1 MWGNRVQLAPVD
13 SEAAKAADAGYA
25 IEALEKLLASNLKG
39 GELPGGRLGA
49 ALARLVALAGEA
61 AAQSASS
68 VAHVGSEV
76 SEAAINVGWMRNDF
90 REVAQSTSSIS
101 AAIEQLAASTS
112 DLSQTSQACATSAE
126 GARDIMRSCI
136 DDSHNA
142 TVAMQSIEG
151 LVGTIGERMSVLD
164 SAVKHIGGMAGD
176 IDAIARQTNLLALNA
191 TIEAA
196 RAGEAGRGFAVVASE
211 VKALSVQTGAAT
223 QEIRSR
229 LGTLTSEVKEIRDA
243 VQESLQS
250 VAKGGH
256 TVGQVGLVIK
266 AAGDEMMSISER
278 IMGLSELLN
287 QQRAATSEISSS
299 AIKIAE
305 KAAKIDSE
313 VSQITERLVG
323 CESNALK
330 ALDQS
335 TSGNELVLA
344 AIRVAPDAC
353 AWKRQLA
360 QGLLGFGSLADVKPL
375 DITRLLT
382 LGRDFAEEH
391 AQAKPLLN
399 GMSQAAEIARGKAAD
414 MCRAV
419 KAGDWGAATPS
430 YLACE
435 EQLTQLVT
443 HCRRLTET
451 VRAQSS
457 S

>member
-1 MWGNRVQLAPVD
+1 MWGKRLEIAPGNDMAHAAQGDELAV
-13 SEAAKAADAGYA
+13 
-25 IEALEKLLASNLKG
+25 EALEKLLASNLKSG
-39 GELPGGRLGA
+39 GLPEGRLGA
-49 ALARLVALAGEA
+49 ALQRLVAMTNEA
-61 AAQSASS
+61 AAQGATA
-68 VAHVGSEV
+68 VAHVGTEV

-90 REVAQSTSSIS
+90 RDVAQSTSSIS

-112 DLSQTSQACATSAE
+112 DLSQTSQACASSAE

-136 DDSHNA
+136 DDSRNA
-142 TVAMQSIEG
+142 TTAMQSIEG

-229 LGTLTSEVKEIRDA
+229 LGTLTAEVKEIRDA

-250 VAKGGH
+250 VSKGGH
-256 TVGQVGLVIK
+256 TVGQVGLVIQ

-313 VSQITERLVG
+313 VSQITDRLVT
-323 CESNALK
+323 CETSALK
-330 ALDQS
+330 ALAEPTCS
-335 TSGNELVLA
+335 NELLA
-344 AIRVAPDAC
+344 VAIRVAPEAC

-360 QGLLGFGSLADVKPL
+360 QGLLGFGSLADLAPL
-375 DITRLLT
+375 DVSRLST
-382 LGRDFAEEH
+382 LGKAYSEQH
-391 AQAKPLLN
+391 AQAAPLLN
-399 GMSQAAEIARGKAAD
+399 GITKTAETARGKAAD

-419 KAGDWGAATPS
+419 KAGDWGAATPA

-435 EQLTQLVT
+435 EQLTQLAG
-443 HCRRLTET
+443 HCRRLIET
-451 VRAQSS
+451 VRAQAAS
-457 S
+457 

>member
-1 MWGNRVQLAPVD
+1 MWGKQAGLASATGLATTTNND
-13 SEAAKAADAGYA
+13 ADA
-25 IEALEKLLASNLKG
+25 IEALEGLLAANLKSG
-39 GELPGGRLGA
+39 QLPGGRIGA
-49 ALARLVALAGEA
+49 ALARLVAMTNEA
-61 AAQSASS
+61 AAQGASA
-68 VAHVGSEV
+68 VAHVGTEV

-90 REVAQSTSSIS
+90 RDVAQSTSSIS
-101 AAIEQLAASTS
+101 AAIEELAASTS
-112 DLSQTSQACATSAE
+112 DLSQTSQACAASAE

-136 DDSHNA
+136 DDSRNA
-142 TVAMQSIEG
+142 SNAMHSIEA

-250 VAKGGH
+250 VSKGGH

-278 IMGLSELLN
+278 ILGLSELLN

-313 VSQITERLVG
+313 VSQITERLVT
-323 CESNALK
+323 CEQSALG
-330 ALDQS
+330 ALASQ
-335 TSGNELVLA
+335 TSGSEMLKA

-353 AWKRQLA
+353 SWKRQLA
-360 QGLLGFGSLADVKPL
+360 QGLLGFGNLADVQPMDIGKLITLGNAYAADHQEVKPL
-375 DITRLLT
+375 VN
-382 LGRDFAEEH
+382 AM
-391 AQAKPLLN
+391 AQAMDGAK
-399 GMSQAAEIARGKAAD
+399 AKAAD

-430 YLACE
+430 YLSCE
-435 EQLTQLVT
+435 EQLTQLIT
-443 HCRRLTET
+443 HCRRLTDA
-451 VRAQSS
+451 VRASS
-457 S
+457 GV